1 MVKEL
6 AQSVAGQLQP
16 AAAGL
21 TVRLAESRAEVEACQ
36 ALRYQ
41 VFHEEM
47 GARSGDLVRRRKL
60 DVDAYDAD
68 CDHLVAIDPAWPEN
82 RGIVATYRLIRRHV
96 AERVGC
102 FYTATEFDIDGLI
115 RQGGNQLELGRSCV
129 GAGHRTR
136 AVMQMMWQGIAGYVA
151 EHRIDVMF
159 GCASLPGTDI
169 TRLAPALSY
178 LHHNHLAPADWCPVA
193 RDHVRAPFTPLGV
206 GELNARRAFA
216 ALPPLLKGYLRIGG
230 EVGEGAVLDHDFN
243 TTDVCL
249 IVRTATITQRYRNHY
264 LDRGGE

>member
-6 AQSVAGQLQP
+6 VRPAAGRPQP
-16 AAAGL
+16 AAEGL
-21 TVRLAESRAEVEACQ
+21 TVRLARSRAEVEACQ

-47 GARSGDLVRRRKL
+47 GAKSGDLIRRRKL

-68 CDHLVAIDPAWPEN
+68 CDHLIAVDPTHPGN
-82 RGIVATYRLIRRHV
+82 MGIVATYRLIRSHV

-102 FYTATEFDIDGLI
+102 FYTATEFDIDALVS
-115 RQGGNQLELGRSCV
+115 RGGNLLELGRSCV

-151 EHRIDVMF
+151 DHQIDVMF
-159 GCASLPGTDI
+159 GCASLPGTDVE
-169 TRLAPALSY
+169 AMSPVLSY
-178 LHHNHLAPADWCPVA
+178 LHHNHLAPADWRPVA
-193 RDHVRAPFTPLGV
+193 RDHVRAPFEPGP
-206 GELNARRAFA
+206 APDSDQRRAFA
-216 ALPPLLKGYLRIGG
+216 ALPPLLKGYLRLGG
-230 EVGEGAVLDHDFN
+230 EVGEGAVLDRDFN

-249 IVRTATITQRYRNHY
+249 IVRTETITSRYRNHY
-264 LDRGGE
+264 LDKGAA